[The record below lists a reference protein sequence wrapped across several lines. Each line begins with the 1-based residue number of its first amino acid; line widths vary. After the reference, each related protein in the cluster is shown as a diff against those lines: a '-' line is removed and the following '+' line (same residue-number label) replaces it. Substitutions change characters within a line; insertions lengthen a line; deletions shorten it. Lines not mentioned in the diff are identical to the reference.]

1 MLPPCSLPEQR
12 LTGQGEVG
20 MLSEKKTGERR
31 NMGQGK
37 GGALAAYLRRSW
49 PAAVILLLATAV
61 FAGLYGYAHSGT
73 AEEQQRGEAYVE
85 YETGR
90 VLEILSDSCEPDAE
104 ADGAYRGDQS
114 LLVAVTSGQYRG
126 QTLLTSNAVGPLYGE
141 PAASGDHVT
150 LLISTYADGSHNAT
164 VYEHD
169 RSIAIGL
176 ILAAFLL
183 VTVLVGGKTGAK
195 SILGLAM
202 TVAVLVLLLIPLLLK
217 GWPTVWTVFLLCSYI
232 AVVCFVILGGVN
244 RKILCACLGTIAGM
258 ALATVFGLGAQAL
271 AHVNGLRI
279 SDVEPLLQLRQT
291 GTPIGLR
298 GLLVGGIII
307 SSLGAVMDVA
317 MSISSALSELKAVNP
332 EMTLGE
338 LWKSGRNIGRDMV
351 GTMTNTLILAFLGS
365 GFTLMIYLY
374 SLDLPWREL
383 MSSSY
388 LALEVVSGVSS
399 AIGVILAVPVT
410 TIIGAL
416 LLSRKQ

>member
-1 MLPPCSLPEQR
+1 
-12 LTGQGEVG
+12 
-20 MLSEKKTGERR
+20 
-31 NMGQGK
+31 MGQGK

-126 QTLLTSNAVGPLYGE
+126 QTRLTSNAVGPLSGE

>member
-1 MLPPCSLPEQR
+1 
-12 LTGQGEVG
+12 
-20 MLSEKKTGERR
+20 
-31 NMGQGK
+31 MGQGK

-258 ALATVFGLGAQAL
+258 ALATGFGLGAQAL

>member
-1 MLPPCSLPEQR
+1 
-12 LTGQGEVG
+12 
-20 MLSEKKTGERR
+20 
-31 NMGQGK
+31 MGQGK

-410 TIIGAL
+410 TVVGAML
-416 LLSRKQ
+416 FSHRVRKTP

>member
-1 MLPPCSLPEQR
+1 
-12 LTGQGEVG
+12 
-20 MLSEKKTGERR
+20 
-31 NMGQGK
+31 MGQGK

-73 AEEQQRGEAYVE
+73 AEEQQQGEAYVE

-202 TVAVLVLLLIPLLLK
+202 TVAVLVLLLIPLLLT
-217 GWPTVWTVFLLCSYI
+217 GWPPVWTVFLLCSYI

-332 EMTLGE
+332 EMTMGE

>member
-1 MLPPCSLPEQR
+1 
-12 LTGQGEVG
+12 
-20 MLSEKKTGERR
+20 
-31 NMGQGK
+31 MGQGK

-351 GTMTNTLILAFLGS
+351 GTMTYTLILAFLGS

>member
-1 MLPPCSLPEQR
+1 
-12 LTGQGEVG
+12 
-20 MLSEKKTGERR
+20 
-31 NMGQGK
+31 MGQGK

-49 PAAVILLLATAV
+49 PAAVILLLAMAV

-169 RSIAIGL
+169 RSRAIGL

>member
-1 MLPPCSLPEQR
+1 
-12 LTGQGEVG
+12 

-244 RKILCACLGTIAGM
+244 RKTLCACLGTIAGM

>member
-1 MLPPCSLPEQR
+1 M
-12 LTGQGEVG
+12 
-20 MLSEKKTGERR
+20 RR
-31 NMGQGK
+31 RRS
-37 GGALAAYLRRSW
+37 GAPAAYLRRSW
-49 PAAVILLLATAV
+49 PAAVILLLAAAV

-73 AEEQQRGEAYVE
+73 AAERQRGEAYVE

-90 VLEILSDSCEPDAE
+90 VLEILSDSCEPDAA
-104 ADGAYRGDQS
+104 ADGAYRGEQS

-169 RSIAIGL
+169 RSMAIGL

-258 ALATVFGLGAQAL
+258 ALAMVFGLGAQAL
-271 AHVNGLRI
+271 AHINGLRI

-332 EMTLGE
+332 EMTLRE

-365 GFTLMIYLY
+365 GFTLIIYLY

-383 MSSSY
+383 VSSSY
-388 LALEVVSGVSS
+388 LALEVVSGISS

-410 TIIGAL
+410 TIIGAV
-416 LLSRKQ
+416 LLSKK

>member
-1 MLPPCSLPEQR
+1 
-12 LTGQGEVG
+12 
-20 MLSEKKTGERR
+20 
-31 NMGQGK
+31 MGQGK

-126 QTLLTSNAVGPLYGE
+126 QTFLTSNAVGPLYGE

>member
-1 MLPPCSLPEQR
+1 M
-12 LTGQGEVG
+12 
-20 MLSEKKTGERR
+20 RR
-31 NMGQGK
+31 RRS
-37 GGALAAYLRRSW
+37 GAPAACLRRSW
-49 PAAVILLLATAV
+49 LAAVILLLAAAV
-61 FAGLYGYAHSGT
+61 FAGLYGYAHSGP
-73 AEEQQRGEAYVE
+73 AAEQQRGEAYVE

-90 VLEILSDSCEPDAE
+90 VLEILSDSCEPDAA
-104 ADGAYRGDQS
+104 ADGAYRGEQS

-169 RSIAIGL
+169 RSMAIGL

-258 ALATVFGLGAQAL
+258 ALAMVFGLGAQAL
-271 AHVNGLRI
+271 AHINGLRI

-365 GFTLMIYLY
+365 GFTLIIYLY

-383 MSSSY
+383 VSSSY
-388 LALEVVSGVSS
+388 LALEVVSGISS

-410 TIIGAL
+410 TIIGAV
-416 LLSRKQ
+416 LLSRK

>member
-1 MLPPCSLPEQR
+1 
-12 LTGQGEVG
+12 
-20 MLSEKKTGERR
+20 
-31 NMGQGK
+31 MGQGK

-317 MSISSALSELKAVNP
+317 MSISSALSELVNP

>member
-1 MLPPCSLPEQR
+1 
-12 LTGQGEVG
+12 
-20 MLSEKKTGERR
+20 
-31 NMGQGK
+31 MGQGK

-49 PAAVILLLATAV
+49 PAAVILLLAMAV

-104 ADGAYRGDQS
+104 ADGAYRGDLS

>member
-1 MLPPCSLPEQR
+1 
-12 LTGQGEVG
+12 
-20 MLSEKKTGERR
+20 
-31 NMGQGK
+31 MGQGK

-49 PAAVILLLATAV
+49 PAAVILLLAMAV

-73 AEEQQRGEAYVE
+73 AEEQQRGEAYVD

>member
-1 MLPPCSLPEQR
+1 
-12 LTGQGEVG
+12 
-20 MLSEKKTGERR
+20 
-31 NMGQGK
+31 MGQGK

-258 ALATVFGLGAQAL
+258 ALATVFGLGAHAL

-279 SDVEPLLQLRQT
+279 SDVDPLLQLRQT

-332 EMTLGE
+332 EMTLWE

>member
-1 MLPPCSLPEQR
+1 
-12 LTGQGEVG
+12 
-20 MLSEKKTGERR
+20 
-31 NMGQGK
+31 MGQGK

-258 ALATVFGLGAQAL
+258 ALASVFGLGAQAL

>member
-1 MLPPCSLPEQR
+1 
-12 LTGQGEVG
+12 
-20 MLSEKKTGERR
+20 
-31 NMGQGK
+31 MGQGK

-410 TIIGAL
+410 TIIGDL

>member
-1 MLPPCSLPEQR
+1 
-12 LTGQGEVG
+12 

-416 LLSRKQ
+416 LLSGKQ

>member
-1 MLPPCSLPEQR
+1 
-12 LTGQGEVG
+12 
-20 MLSEKKTGERR
+20 
-31 NMGQGK
+31 MGQGK

-49 PAAVILLLATAV
+49 PAAVILLLAMAV

-141 PAASGDHVT
+141 PAASGDHVS

>member
-1 MLPPCSLPEQR
+1 MR
-12 LTGQGEVG
+12 
-20 MLSEKKTGERR
+20 
-31 NMGQGK
+31 QGK
-37 GGALAAYLRRSW
+37 SGALAAYLRRSW
-49 PAAVILLLATAV
+49 PAAVILLLAAVV
-61 FAGLYGYAHSGT
+61 FAGLYGYAHNGT
-73 AEEQQRGEAYVE
+73 AAEQQRGEAYVE
-85 YETGR
+85 YETGK
-90 VLEILSDSCEPDAE
+90 VLEILSDSCEPDAA
-104 ADGAYRGDQS
+104 ADGAYRGEQS

-141 PAASGDHVT
+141 PAASGDYVT

-164 VYEHD
+164 VYEYD
-169 RSIAIGL
+169 RSMAIGL
-176 ILAAFLL
+176 VLVAFLL

-258 ALATVFGLGAQAL
+258 ALAMVFGLGAQAL
-271 AHVNGLRI
+271 AHINGLRI

-332 EMTLGE
+332 EMTLWE

-365 GFTLMIYLY
+365 GFTLIIYLY

-383 MSSSY
+383 VSSSY

-410 TIIGAL
+410 TIIGAV
-416 LLSRKQ
+416 LLSRK

>member
-1 MLPPCSLPEQR
+1 
-12 LTGQGEVG
+12 

-49 PAAVILLLATAV
+49 PAAVILLLAMAV

>member
-1 MLPPCSLPEQR
+1 
-12 LTGQGEVG
+12 
-20 MLSEKKTGERR
+20 
-31 NMGQGK
+31 MGQGK

-298 GLLVGGIII
+298 GLLVGGIIM

>member
-1 MLPPCSLPEQR
+1 
-12 LTGQGEVG
+12 

-183 VTVLVGGKTGAK
+183 VTILVGGKTGAK

>member
-1 MLPPCSLPEQR
+1 
-12 LTGQGEVG
+12 
-20 MLSEKKTGERR
+20 
-31 NMGQGK
+31 MGQGK

-232 AVVCFVILGGVN
+232 AVVCFVIRGGVN

>member
-1 MLPPCSLPEQR
+1 
-12 LTGQGEVG
+12 

-307 SSLGAVMDVA
+307 SYLGAVMDVA

>member
-1 MLPPCSLPEQR
+1 
-12 LTGQGEVG
+12 
-20 MLSEKKTGERR
+20 
-31 NMGQGK
+31 MGQGK

-416 LLSRKQ
+416 RG

>member
-1 MLPPCSLPEQR
+1 
-12 LTGQGEVG
+12 
-20 MLSEKKTGERR
+20 
-31 NMGQGK
+31 MGQGK

-232 AVVCFVILGGVN
+232 AVVCFVILVGVN

>member
-1 MLPPCSLPEQR
+1 
-12 LTGQGEVG
+12 

-271 AHVNGLRI
+271 ANVNGLRI

>member
-1 MLPPCSLPEQR
+1 
-12 LTGQGEVG
+12 
-20 MLSEKKTGERR
+20 
-31 NMGQGK
+31 MGQGK

-388 LALEVVSGVSS
+388 LALEVVSGASS

>member
-1 MLPPCSLPEQR
+1 
-12 LTGQGEVG
+12 
-20 MLSEKKTGERR
+20 
-31 NMGQGK
+31 MGQGK

-244 RKILCACLGTIAGM
+244 RKILCDCLGTIAGM

>member
-1 MLPPCSLPEQR
+1 
-12 LTGQGEVG
+12 
-20 MLSEKKTGERR
+20 
-31 NMGQGK
+31 MGQGK

-232 AVVCFVILGGVN
+232 AVILGGVN